1 MSLTDSLI
9 QQLTHSLIQATSA
22 LEGNDATEDEDVA
35 GVLVEADLPSK
46 SQVGSSKTAKDGA
59 SEYLDMEDDDLALDS
74 NTADVFVNLNELAS
88 KIHTR
93 RYDISMTYDNYYRT
107 PRY

>member
-1 MSLTDSLI
+1 
-9 QQLTHSLIQATSA
+9 
-22 LEGNDATEDEDVA
+22 
-35 GVLVEADLPSK
+35 
-46 SQVGSSKTAKDGA
+46 
-59 SEYLDMEDDDLALDS
+59 MEDDDLALDS